1 MAQAQSELLSLALAA
16 DGRTLAAGNRLGRA
30 SFWDVTTGKALR
42 QLQLHPLHVDGD
54 GERVSSPVMPLV
66 FSPDGR
72 ALVFGNDYDQIT
84 IASAATGQRLHQFRS
99 RCTARSLALSPDGKT
114 LASTGATNA
123 RVIHLW
129 ETASG
134 KERLQ
139 IGDNRDAFRAVIFSA
154 DGKTLISG
162 GQDTIR
168 FWDPA
173 TGKEVGQLTG
183 HRGAV
188 TALALLPDGQGF
200 VSGSADTTILVW
212 QGMPRRG
219 EVPGPAKL
227 TGPELEAL
235 WADLAGVDAGKAYR
249 AIRTLAAA
257 PEQAV
262 PLLRQQLR
270 PVPAPDAKHLAR
282 LIADLDDGRFVVREN
297 AVRELEKLGSLASPA
312 LREALA
318 GKPSLEVHRRIEGL
332 LERFEAFTFSPEQL
346 RDWRAIEVLERI
358 GTAEAWQASET
369 LGRGAA
375 GARLTED
382 AKATL
387 QRLAR

>member
-1 MAQAQSELLSLALAA
+1 
-16 DGRTLAAGNRLGRA
+16 
-30 SFWDVTTGKALR
+30 
-42 QLQLHPLHVDGD
+42 
-54 GERVSSPVMPLV
+54 
-66 FSPDGR
+66 
-72 ALVFGNDYDQIT
+72 
-84 IASAATGQRLHQFRS
+84 
-99 RCTARSLALSPDGKT
+99 
-114 LASTGATNA
+114 
-123 RVIHLW
+123 VIHLW

-139 IGDNRDAFRAVIFSA
+139 IGDNRDAFRTVVFSA

-173 TGKEVGQLTG
+173 TGKEVGQLKG

-212 QGMPRRG
+212 QGMPRND

-235 WADLAGVDAGKAYR
+235 WADLAGADAAKAHR
-249 AIRTLAAA
+249 AIRALAAA
-257 PEQAV
+257 PKQAV
-262 PLLRQQLR
+262 PFLSQHLR

-282 LIADLDDGRFVVREN
+282 LIADLDDKRFVVREN

-318 GKPSLEVHRRIEGL
+318 GKPSLEVHRRVEGL
-332 LERFEAFTFSPEQL
+332 LERLEQHTFSPEEL
-346 RDWRAIEVLERI
+346 RDRRAIEVLERI
-358 GTAEAWQASET
+358 GTAEARQALEPLS
-369 LGRGAA
+369 RGAA